1 MLGFGLNA
9 SIFKIVH
16 LPLKILIRE
25 KNARVWVRCIYFQMA
40 PLPLKT
46 LIREKN
52 AKVWV
57 RCICKEQR
65 KICLFSFP
73 IKEKNAILGKKV
85 ASTQFFHV
93 CAIALERFRGDSH
106 TIRSSCLGCWSPR
119 PLTDECA
126 HAHSKCARAHL
137 VSTKLLPRQPQ
148 HPFLNCYEDF
158 FSHFSVIPHKYR
170 NFLLMTCKTL
180 KYQN

>member
-85 ASTQFFHV
+85 ASTQFFHAW
-93 CAIALERFRGDSH
+93 AIALERTPS
-106 TIRSSCLGCWSPR
+106 
-119 PLTDECA
+119 
-126 HAHSKCARAHL
+126 CARAHTRLHSSAFVVTRTPYAL
-137 VSTKLLPRQPQ
+137 VALGVGR
-148 HPFLNCYEDF
+148 HA
-158 FSHFSVIPHKYR
+158 R
-170 NFLLMTCKTL
+170 
-180 KYQN
+180 